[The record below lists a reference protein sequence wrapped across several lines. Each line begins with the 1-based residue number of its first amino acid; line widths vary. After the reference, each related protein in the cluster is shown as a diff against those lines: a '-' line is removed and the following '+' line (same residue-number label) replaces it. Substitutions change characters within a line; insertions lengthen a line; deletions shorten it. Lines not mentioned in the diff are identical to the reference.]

1 MRAVE
6 HNSRRGR
13 FWIVAALTL
22 VALVLGVTACGG
34 GGGGAAADSGGDA
47 APASDGGST
56 DKAAAGGE
64 KTELP
69 KKTVGILNV
78 NGSDPAAIKCFDAA
92 AGPMK
97 KLGWK
102 VVSVDAQ
109 GDPIKMAS
117 GMRQLVDQ
125 NVDAIL
131 LEAVDATAVGDGLSQ
146 AEKKKIP
153 VVEFCGGGTPSRQI
167 SAEIAPSDFVL
178 AALAGDYVVRK
189 LNGQGDVAIFTTDS
203 QPWARYR
210 SSVLKT
216 VLSHYP
222 DMKVVATKQIDYA
235 KYVNEVETATAA
247 IARTNPDLKAI
258 VTIVSPFSTP
268 VATALRQVN
277 MQDKVFSVSI
287 FATDANLELIRQ
299 GKLAAVADA
308 NFGQVGYQAV
318 DALVQHFGK
327 GEPLS
332 GAGAYRFPLQHT
344 MITKDNLPTKA
355 DEADQPYVKFYEDLW
370 ASQFSNAGS

>member
-1 MRAVE
+1 MAVD
-6 HNSRRGR
+6 HNWRRGR
-13 FWIVAALTL
+13 FWIVAAFAL
-22 VALVLGVTACGG
+22 VALVLGVAACGG
-34 GGGGAAADSGGDA
+34 GGDDGAGDTGTDT
-47 APASDGGST
+47 APVSDGASAE
-56 DKAAAGGE
+56 DAAGGE

-92 AGPMK
+92 VGPMK

-131 LEAVDATAVGDGLSQ
+131 LEAVDATAVGDGLSK
-146 AEKKKIP
+146 AEEKKIP

-167 SAEIAPSDFVL
+167 GAEIAPSDFVL

-189 LNGQGDVAIFTTDS
+189 LNGQGDVAIFTTDA

-210 SSVLKT
+210 STVLKT
-216 VLSHYP
+216 VFSHYP
-222 DMKVVATKQIDYA
+222 DMKVVAVKQIDYA

-247 IARTNPDLKAI
+247 IARTNPNLKAI
-258 VTIVSPFSTP
+258 VTIVSPYSTP

-287 FATDANLELIRQ
+287 FATEANLELIRQ

-332 GAGAYRFPLQHT
+332 GAAAYRFPLQHT
-344 MITKDNLPTKA
+344 VITKDNLPTKA
-355 DEADQPYVKFYEDLW
+355 DEADQSYVQFYEDLW
-370 ASQFSNAGS
+370 ASQFSNTGN

>member
-6 HNSRRGR
+6 HNPRRGR
-13 FWIVAALTL
+13 FWIVAALAL
-22 VALVLGVTACGG
+22 IALVLGVTACGG
-34 GGGGAAADSGGDA
+34 GDGGTADTGGNTTQPSDAEPADTAAD
-47 APASDGGST
+47 
-56 DKAAAGGE
+56 GE

-78 NGSDPAAIKCFDAA
+78 NGSDPAAIECFNAA

-109 GDPIKMAS
+109 GDAIKMAS

-131 LEAVDATAVGDGLSQ
+131 LEAVDATAVGDGLRQ
-146 AEKKKIP
+146 AAAKKIP

-167 SAEIAPSDFVL
+167 NAEIAPSDFVL
-178 AALAGDYVVRK
+178 AALAGDYVVRR

-210 SSVLKT
+210 STVLKT
-216 VLSHYP
+216 VFSHYP
-222 DMKVVATKQIDYA
+222 DMKVVAVKQIDYG

-247 IARTNPDLKAI
+247 IARTNPNLKAI
-258 VTIVSPFSTP
+258 VTIVSPYSTP

-277 MQDKVFSVSI
+277 MQQKVFSVSI
-287 FATDANLELIRQ
+287 FATEANLELIRQ

-327 GEPLS
+327 GETLS
-332 GAGAYRFPLQHT
+332 GAAAYRFPLQHT
-344 MITKDNLPTKA
+344 VITKDNLPTKA
-355 DEADQPYVKFYEDLW
+355 DKADKPYVKFYEDLW
-370 ASQFSNAGS
+370 ATQFSNVGS